1 MRPQVEPPVCI
12 ALDVGDLAAAEAIV
26 DKLGGL
32 VPVFKV
38 GLELFTAAGPRA
50 VEAVL
55 SRRAEVFLDL
65 KVNDIPQQAAGA
77 VRAAADI
84 GVSYLTVHS
93 NAGRATVRAATD
105 ASQEDGPKILVVSVL
120 TSLDDEG
127 LREVGVERPTGD
139 QVAAMARLA
148 SDEGAPGLVLG
159 AGEVE
164 SVRRTHPGL
173 FLVTPGIRPAAAD
186 VADQR
191 RVGTP
196 GAAVAAGADM
206 LVVGRPVTGATD
218 PAGALEAILREIAEA
233 RGRAVSKAGA

>member
-12 ALDVGDLAAAEAIV
+12 ALDVGDLGAAEAMV
-26 DKLGGL
+26 DALGGL

-38 GLELFTAAGPRA
+38 GLELFTAVGVRA
-50 VEAVL
+50 VEAVR
-55 SRRAEVFLDL
+55 SRGAEVFLDL
-65 KVNDIPQQAAGA
+65 KVNDIPKQAAGA
-77 VRAAADI
+77 VRAAAEI

-105 ASQEDGPKILVVSVL
+105 ASVEGGPTILVVSVL

-127 LREVGVERPTGD
+127 LREVGIERPTGD

-148 SDEGAPGLVLG
+148 SDEGAAGLVLG

-196 GAAVAAGADM
+196 GAAVDAGADM
-206 LVVGRPVTGATD
+206 LVVGRPVTAAAD